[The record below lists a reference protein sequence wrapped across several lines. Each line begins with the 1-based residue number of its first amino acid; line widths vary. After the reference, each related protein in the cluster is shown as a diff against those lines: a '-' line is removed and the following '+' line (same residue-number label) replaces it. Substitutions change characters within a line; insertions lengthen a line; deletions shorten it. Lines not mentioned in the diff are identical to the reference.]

1 MSRHA
6 NVVVEVTDA
15 GIEHALRQLRRA
27 MMKTGTS
34 YEIKR
39 RTCHVKPGDRRRRKS
54 TRARKR
60 ERKNAARRERRGM
73 MPE

>member
-6 NVVVEVTDA
+6 NVIVEVN
-15 GIEHALRQLRRA
+15 GSIEHALRQLKRT
-27 MMKTGTS
+27 MLKTGTA
-34 YEIKR
+34 YAIGRKEHHI
-39 RTCHVKPGDRRRRKS
+39 KPGDRRRRKS
-54 TRARKR
+54 ARARKR